1 VGAIV
6 AMKRRG
12 RYGWLIVLAFIGMP
26 ILEIYVLIQVGQVI
40 GVWWTILLLVA
51 DSILG
56 GWLIRHEGARAW
68 RALQEAIGKGRMPA
82 RELADGAL
90 VVLGGA
96 LMLSPG
102 FVTDVFGFFCILPP
116 TRPVARRL
124 LTRVVSRR
132 LTKPR
137 NDSRPGGD
145 GVVRGEVIDE

>member
-1 VGAIV
+1 MGEIL
-6 AMKRRG
+6 AMTRRG
-12 RYGWLIVLAFIGMP
+12 RYGWLIVVAFIVMP
-26 ILEIYVLIQVGQVI
+26 ILEIYVLIQVGRVI
-40 GVWWTILLLVA
+40 GAWWTILLLVA

-68 RALQEAIGKGRMPA
+68 RALQEAIGSGRMPA

-102 FVTDVFGFFCILPP
+102 FVTDVFGFFCILPG
-116 TRPVARRL
+116 TRPLARRL
-124 LTRVVSRR
+124 LTRLVSRR

-137 NDSRPGGD
+137 NGSRPGGD